1 MDLHSGSSGIVA
13 EMIRSPLWILSV
25 RIFSEFVDP
34 NIIKGVA
41 TLSCECMNL
50 FFCVYE
56 FFVCMSLCVVMVV
69 IDR

>member
-50 FFCVYE
+50 FYE